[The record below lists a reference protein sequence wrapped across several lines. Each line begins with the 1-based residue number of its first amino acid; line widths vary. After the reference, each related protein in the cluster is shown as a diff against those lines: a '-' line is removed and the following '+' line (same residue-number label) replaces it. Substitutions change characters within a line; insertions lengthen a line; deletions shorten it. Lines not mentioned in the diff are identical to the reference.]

1 MKKYCMYVVGGHE
14 DDFDKSIA
22 DYDEVVN
29 HTFDYTESDDLES
42 LLRSLVSKINSGE
55 YSDENWYFLADE
67 STKKIIID

>member
-1 MKKYCMYVVGGHE
+1 MKKYCMYVVGSNE

-42 LLRSLVSKINSGE
+42 LLRLLVGNINSGE
-55 YSDENWYFLADE
+55 YSDENFYFIADE
-67 STKKIIID
+67 RSKRIIID